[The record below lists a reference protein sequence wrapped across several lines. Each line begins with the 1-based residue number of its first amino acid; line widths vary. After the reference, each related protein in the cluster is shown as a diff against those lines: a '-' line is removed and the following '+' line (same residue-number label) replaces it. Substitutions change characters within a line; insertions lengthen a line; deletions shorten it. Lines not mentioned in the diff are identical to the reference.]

1 MNIHVIQ
8 QQLDL
13 LYKESLDNAYAYM
26 MDIAIKAMNEENEE
40 VLLFILN
47 ELIGYYRVTSQKEDG
62 NRVALQLINIL
73 SVKGYDHTLYQATSF
88 LNIATMYRAFGQ
100 LDQALSLYQETQRI
114 YEKVNVHDEELS
126 SFYNNYSLLYL
137 ELGQYQKAIDLALC
151 ALKIVKKNQDY
162 PKMAV
167 SYANLSQMYL
177 SINQKEQAKE
187 CVNKA
192 CSF

>member
-137 ELGQYQKAIDLALC
+137 ELG
-151 ALKIVKKNQDY
+151 
-162 PKMAV
+162 
-167 SYANLSQMYL
+167 
-177 SINQKEQAKE
+177 
-187 CVNKA
+187 
-192 CSF
+192 